1 VRIGEQDEPP
11 GRIDHTRPNCVALAG
26 VRRQPEQ
33 PDLRVL
39 AGEAED
45 ETARADAA
53 PDVDHQDLDGAD
65 SLAEIA
71 DDLAERRLQPGLLVE
86 RRNDDGNVGS
96 HVDPPRLQSAGG
108 RASVMPGAAAPGV
121 LRVWGRRVVPTGGS
135 IAADAPHL

>member
-1 VRIGEQDEPP
+1 DGRRAVRIGEQDEPP

-45 ETARADAA
+45 ETARAVAA
-53 PDVDHQDLDGAD
+53 PVVDHQDLDWAV
-65 SLAEIA
+65 SLAEIT

-96 HVDPPRLQSAGG
+96 HVDPPTLAVG
-108 RASVMPGAAAPGV
+108 RGTGKCDARGRGAWRPARVGASRGAD
-121 LRVWGRRVVPTGGS
+121 RW
-135 IAADAPHL
+135 